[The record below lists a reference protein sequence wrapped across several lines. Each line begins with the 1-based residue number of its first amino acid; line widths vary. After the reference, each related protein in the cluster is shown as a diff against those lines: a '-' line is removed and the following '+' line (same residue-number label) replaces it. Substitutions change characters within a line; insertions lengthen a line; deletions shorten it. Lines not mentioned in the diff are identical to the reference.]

1 MNAPSFRLRAL
12 SGGLLP
18 LLLPLLLA
26 ACGGASN
33 QQAAAPAS
41 DAESNAQGQA
51 QAQAQ
56 AQAVH
61 PSVKYPDHHEFE
73 AELVTPFTSSNASG
87 ARRFSVTMGYLGA
100 PVGEQFAYTLD
111 LAAPDGKVVKRY
123 SGIERF
129 EGKPMTLHF
138 DWAGRSGGTNLVD
151 GVYEARLTAFAA
163 VASMKAAGDTADARV
178 ASLHAAATTE
188 GHAPQGIK
196 FQFVLGATPAALM
209 PAFRPL
215 SVSGQTLAKAQSANS
230 KENANANSNTN
241 VNPSAVGSTNWPYTI
256 YYGSLHGQTNDSDG
270 GGALAS
276 CSSSQPAQTGA
287 FGPSAAFPYA
297 KGRGL
302 DFFANTDHNHYF
314 DGSSGL
320 GTITA
325 ATARARYQA
334 GLTVA
339 ANYSANNPSFLA
351 LYGMEWGVISNGG
364 HLNIFNSNEL
374 YSWEYDPNNF
384 LYGDRFIAKNDYASV
399 YATMRAAGQVGQF
412 NHPDLM
418 GQFIIN
424 GVDFGY
430 TADGDEVMVLAEISN
445 TSAFSSV
452 DNESQ
457 LPGAGYEE
465 AFRKILERGFHVAPA
480 TNQDNHCANWGA
492 SYTNRTAVLIP
503 NGTALSKASFVDAL
517 RARRVFA
524 THDKNSQLVF
534 SANGNIMG
542 SRISNAG
549 ALNLNAGFA
558 NSLGRTVALVE
569 IWQGV
574 PGRNG
579 TMSLLTNTAT
589 YSFTPAQGPHVYYA
603 KLTQDDGKILWSAPI
618 WVNQGAGGGDT
629 TPPTVSASESGT
641 SGTITLAATA
651 TDNVGVTKLEFWVD
665 GGLKSSVTT
674 APYSVLLDS
683 RSLANGAHLLV
694 AKAFDAA
701 GNTASST
708 AVNFNINNAGAGIT
722 EAEANGSIASANVV
736 GAATSITG
744 FVGAAS
750 DKDFFKLV
758 LPAGKKI
765 RVDMAGPSGV
775 DYDLYLVSATGA
787 ALASSEGATASESLT
802 YTNGTTSK
810 TVYLKVQSYSGFS
823 TTAGYTLTLVYP

>member
-1 MNAPSFRLRAL
+1 MNAHPFQLRAL
-12 SGGLLP
+12 AAGLLP
-18 LLLPLLLA
+18 IFLA
-26 ACGGASN
+26 ACGGAN
-33 QQAAAPAS
+33 NPPPAAPAA
-41 DAESNAQGQA
+41 DAEINA
-51 QAQAQ
+51 QAQA
-56 AQAVH
+56 AH

-73 AELVTPFTSSNASG
+73 AELVAPFTSTLASG

-111 LAAPDGKVVKRY
+111 LIAPDGKVVKSY

-129 EGKPMTLHF
+129 EGQPLTLNF
-138 DWAGRSGGTNLVD
+138 DWAGRSGGANLAD

-163 VASMKAAGDTADARV
+163 ASTVKTSGFSTEARV
-178 ASLHAAATTE
+178 ASLRAAAAAD
-188 GHAPQGIK
+188 GHAPQDIK
-196 FQFVLGATPAALM
+196 FQFVLGPTPVAQM
-209 PAFRPL
+209 PAFRALPMA
-215 SVSGQTLAKAQSANS
+215 GQTMAKAQSATTG
-230 KENANANSNTN
+230 ANADAK
-241 VNPSAVGSTNWPYTI
+241 VDPSSATLPNWPYTI

-270 GGALAS
+270 GGALAT

-287 FGPSAAFPYA
+287 FGPSTAFPYA

-325 ATARARYQA
+325 ATAKARYAA

-339 ANYSANNPSFLA
+339 ANYSASNPGFLA
-351 LYGMEWGVISNGG
+351 LYGMEWGVISGGG
-364 HLNIFNSNEL
+364 HINIFNSNEL

-384 LYGDRFIAKNDYASV
+384 LYGDRFIAKNDYAGI
-399 YATMRAAGQVGQF
+399 YAAMRAGGQVGQF

-445 TSAFSSV
+445 TSAFSKV
-452 DNESQ
+452 DNETQ

-465 AFRKILERGFHVAPA
+465 AYRKILERGYHVAPA

-503 NGTALSKASFVDAL
+503 NGTALSKASFVEAL

-534 SANGNIMG
+534 SANGSIMG
-542 SRISNAG
+542 SRINNSG
-549 ALNLNAGFA
+549 ALNLNVGFA
-558 NSLGRTVALVE
+558 NALGRTVALVE

-579 TMSLLTNTAT
+579 TMGLLTNSASF
-589 YSFTPAQGPHVYYA
+589 SFTPANGQHVYYA
-603 KLTQDDGKILWSAPI
+603 KLTQDDGKIIWSAPI
-618 WVNQGAGGGDT
+618 WVTQGPGSIDLI
-629 TPPTVSASESGT
+629 PPVVSARENGSSGT
-641 SGTITLAATA
+641 VTLAADA
-651 TDNVGVTKLEFWVD
+651 SDNVGVTKVEFWVD
-665 GGLKSSVTT
+665 GALKGSVTA
-674 APYSVLLDS
+674 APYSLLLDS
-683 RSLANGAHLLV
+683 RTLSNGAHSLV

-701 GNTASST
+701 GNTTSST
-708 AVNFNINNAGAGIT
+708 AVGFNINNAGASIT
-722 EAEANGSIASANVV
+722 ETEFNGSIASANAL
-736 GAATSITG
+736 GAATTITG
-744 FVGAAS
+744 FVSSAS

-765 RVDMAGPSGV
+765 RVDMAGPSGA
-775 DYDLYLVSATGA
+775 DYDLYLVSSTGA
-787 ALASSEGATASESLT
+787 GLAASEGATASESLS
-802 YTNGTTSK
+802 YTNGSASR
-810 TVYLKVQSYSGFS
+810 TVYIKVQSYSGSS
-823 TTAGYTLTLVYP
+823 TSAGYSLNISYP